1 MLAFSCTCLVTIE
14 KNRHTVSRI
23 VPVAAKQLDGSP
35 KACEHVPKSL
45 RRQKAPLVSW
55 VAGPESV
62 LPDLLAA
69 SMTSLLATV
78 MLLFQKSRQ
87 FWGIFNR
94 WDGPGC

>member
-1 MLAFSCTCLVTIE
+1 MLSCICLVIIE
-14 KNRHTVSRI
+14 KSRHTVGRI
-23 VPVAAKQLDGSP
+23 APVAVKQLDGFP
-35 KACEHVPKSL
+35 KAREHVTKSL

-78 MLLFQKSRQ
+78 MMLFQKSRQ

-94 WDGPGC
+94 